1 MGCGNCCVFGRYEGL
16 YYIDNDDFHVF
27 RRADAASDDC
37 PEPRL
42 MRDLDYEELT
52 DGTWLYDDLATE
64 LEEEAFWSALR
75 RTFCRCSPVS
85 SESARSGGSPAASGP
100 SWRAHFSI
108 SALRTTSGRW
118 RWNSSRKSRHG
129 VKVTL
134 AFNPVTIKP
143 I

>member
-64 LEEEAFWSALR
+64 LEEEDILECFTANFLQMFPSFKRVRPERWISRSQRAILESPLFYICLEDNEWALA
-75 RTFCRCSPVS
+75 V
-85 SESARSGGSPAASGP
+85 
-100 SWRAHFSI
+100 
-108 SALRTTSGRW
+108 
-118 RWNSSRKSRHG
+118 
-129 VKVTL
+129 
-134 AFNPVTIKP
+134 
-143 I
+143 

>member
-64 LEEEAFWSALR
+64 LEEEDILECFTANFLQMFPSFKRVRPERWIS
-75 RTFCRCSPVS
+75 
-85 SESARSGGSPAASGP
+85 RSQRAIPSVIQAS
-100 SWRAHFSI
+100 
-108 SALRTTSGRW
+108 
-118 RWNSSRKSRHG
+118 
-129 VKVTL
+129 V
-134 AFNPVTIKP
+134 
-143 I
+143 

>member
-64 LEEEAFWSALR
+64 LEEEDILECFTANFLQMFPSFKRVRPESYAGLQSRHYQAYLKGIEKCLLDRLPSIGTYKSA
-75 RTFCRCSPVS
+75 
-85 SESARSGGSPAASGP
+85 
-100 SWRAHFSI
+100 W
-108 SALRTTSGRW
+108 TSGRLT
-118 RWNSSRKSRHG
+118 RAERS
-129 VKVTL
+129 
-134 AFNPVTIKP
+134 A
-143 I
+143 

>member
-64 LEEEAFWSALR
+64 LEEEDILECFTANFLQMFPSFKRVRPERWIS
-75 RTFCRCSPVS
+75 
-85 SESARSGGSPAASGP
+85 RSQ
-100 SWRAHFSI
+100 RAHFSI

>member
-42 MRDLDYEELT
+42 MRILDYEELT

-64 LEEEAFWSALR
+64 LEEEDHSGVLYGELSADVPQFQASPPGAVDLPQPAGHLGEP
-75 RTFCRCSPVS
+75 TFLYLP
-85 SESARSGGSPAASGP
+85 
-100 SWRAHFSI
+100 
-108 SALRTTSGRW
+108 
-118 RWNSSRKSRHG
+118 
-129 VKVTL
+129 
-134 AFNPVTIKP
+134 
-143 I
+143 